1 MKSSFARRNGA
12 ETLVLLYAKCDVWGL
27 KVYDLSLYLMRKLV
41 QNGRKEK
48 CVILQHFLAFPS
60 CAQTKGE
67 KPRKCRIGENARIYG
82 YIQTRQEA
90 TAE

>member
-1 MKSSFARRNGA
+1 M
-12 ETLVLLYAKCDVWGL
+12 VLLYAKCDVWGL
-27 KVYDLSLYLMRKLV
+27 KVYDLSSYLMRKLV
-41 QNGRKEK
+41 RNGRKGE
-48 CVILQHFLAFPS
+48 VRDSTTFFLAFPS